1 VDLCG
6 TWRARSA
13 TDELRRIALGLD
25 GVDDDWAEIAVPG
38 HWRDHPEFA
47 ESDGPVLY
55 RRRFTLAPPESDRRR
70 WVCLDGVFYQA
81 DVWLDGAYLGDPEG
95 YFFPHT
101 FDISALSRL
110 GDDHVLSIEVTCSP
124 NHSYRGRRNITG
136 IFQYWD
142 GIDRAWNPGGLWRPV
157 TVFDTGPVHIERL
170 RVICRDADESR
181 AHLRLY
187 ARLDSDSPR
196 SVRLRTSADGLALDE
211 SEHPLATGTNE
222 IEWTLD
228 IASPALWWPRSIG
241 SQQLT
246 TIGVEVLVGGDVSD
260 RAHRRTGFREVAWNN
275 WLCSVNA
282 ERIFLKGANLL
293 PTAVGLANAS
303 PDEVR
308 GDLELAVEAGL
319 DVLRVHGHI
328 ADRSLYD
335 AADEM
340 GVLLLQD
347 FPLQWEHAR
356 SVRGE
361 AVRQAVEAVNLLGH
375 HPSIVQWTGHND
387 PAAAGVGL
395 EGSTA
400 KSRLRYVIGQ
410 QLPSWNRS
418 VLDRWVKRAFEKA
431 DPSRPTVAHS
441 GVLPHLPQL
450 TGTDSH
456 WYFGWYHGD
465 AHELA
470 ELARTV
476 PRTVQFVSEFGAQ
489 AVPTTATFI
498 DASRWPALDWEAL
511 AEHHGLQKWVF
522 DERVPPSDYPTFDA
536 WRDATQLYQAHL
548 LRLQIETLR
557 RLKYRPTG
565 GFCFFALNDPA
576 PVVSWSVLD
585 HRRVPK
591 LGYIAVTDACRPVL
605 VIADP
610 LPPYVNAGDVV
621 SLDVH
626 VVNDT
631 RRSIEAATVDVVTS
645 WARGVRRWRFAGEI
659 DPDSVAKVGTINL
672 SVPDTLGALHVDFR
686 LSFDDD
692 GHRQVITNGYTTA
705 VTVPPEFPI
714 SASR

>member
-1 VDLCG
+1 VDLSG
-6 TWRARSA
+6 KWRARTA
-13 TDELRRIALGLD
+13 DDELRRNGIGLD
-25 GVDDDWAEIAVPG
+25 SDDRGWAEVDVPG

-47 ESDGPVLY
+47 TSDGPVLY
-55 RRRFTLAPPESDRRR
+55 RRRFSIPPPDAGRRR
-70 WVCLDGVFYQA
+70 WVSLDGIFYQG

-110 GDDHVLSIEVTCSP
+110 GDEHVVAIEATCSP
-124 NHSYRGRRNITG
+124 TNSYRGRRNITG
-136 IFQYWD
+136 VFQYWD
-142 GIDRAWNPGGLWRPV
+142 GIDRTWNPGGLWRPV
-157 TVFDTGPVHIERL
+157 TIFDTGPVHIDRL

-181 AHLRLY
+181 AHIRLF
-187 ARLDSDSPR
+187 ARLDSDTSR
-196 SVRLRTSADGLALDE
+196 TVRVRTSADGLPLDE
-211 SEHPLATGTNE
+211 SEHPLATGINE
-222 IEWTLD
+222 IEWSLD
-228 IASPALWWPRSIG
+228 IGTPALWWPRSLG
-241 SQQLT
+241 QQHLT
-246 TIGVEVLVGGDVSD
+246 TINVQVLVDHELSD
-260 RAHRRTGFREVAWNN
+260 SNERRTGFREVAWNDWTLAIN
-275 WLCSVNA
+275 G

-293 PTAVGLANAS
+293 PTRAGLANAS
-303 PDEVR
+303 PADVR
-308 GDLELAVEAGL
+308 ADLEFAVEAGL
-319 DVLRVHGHI
+319 DAVRVHGHI

-356 SVRGE
+356 SVRRE
-361 AVRQAVEAVNLLGH
+361 AVRQATEAVNMLGH
-375 HPSIVQWTGHND
+375 HPSIVQWTAHND
-387 PAAAGVGL
+387 PAAAGIGL
-395 EGSTA
+395 EGDTA
-400 KSRLRYVIGQ
+400 KSKLRYVIGQ

-456 WYFGWYHGD
+456 WYFGWYHGEV
-465 AHELA
+465 HELA

-489 AVPTTATFI
+489 AVPTSSNFI
-498 DASRWPALDWEAL
+498 EAWRWPDLDWDAL

-522 DERVPPSDYPTFDA
+522 DERVPPAEYETFAA

-548 LRLQIETLR
+548 LRMQIETLR

-565 GFCFFALNDPA
+565 GFCFFALNDPS
-576 PVVSWSVLD
+576 PMISWSVLD
-585 HRRVPK
+585 HERTPK
-591 LGYIAVTDACRPVL
+591 WGYLAVTDACRPVM

-610 LPPYVNAGDVV
+610 LPPYVSAGDVL

-631 RRSIEAATVDVVTS
+631 RRAIGDATIDVIAS
-645 WARGVRRWRFAGEI
+645 WASGVRRWKFTGDIE
-659 DPDSVAKVGTINL
+659 PDSVAKVGTVTL
-672 SVPDTLGALHVDFR
+672 SVPDTLGALHFDYR
-686 LSFDDD
+686 LAFGASE
-692 GHRQVITNGYTTA
+692 GGPGEVITNGYTTA
-705 VTVPPEFPI
+705 VTVPPV
-714 SASR
+714 SAVG